1 MNSSNTRSLFK
12 EFLMETKDKF
22 LMESKDEFWMGSKDF
37 GMLFSLR

>member
-22 LMESKDEFWMGSKDF
+22 FMESKDEF
-37 GMLFSLR
+37 